1 MTSARKGVMMAEVNI
16 SYEELKELYIDK
28 RLSVESI
35 AEHFN
40 TTEPTVARR
49 LKAYELHREIQGK
62 KSLPY
67 EEAEKLYIQ
76 QKWSINAL
84 AKHYGMSE
92 PTAKKEL
99 VRLGLYERR
108 YPQKSK
114 KRKCKKCVYRGKL
127 GQQTTCCEYIL
138 VEGHSRGCP
147 VDDCTCFKK
156 GEPAKRTDS
165 GSRQACM

>member
-1 MTSARKGVMMAEVNI
+1 MAEVNI

-40 TTEPTVARR
+40 TSESTVGRK
-49 LKAYELHREIQGK
+49 LKAYGLHREIQGK
-62 KSLPY
+62 KILPY

-76 QKWSINAL
+76 QKWSINSI
-84 AKHYGMSE
+84 AKHFDMSE

-108 YPQKSK
+108 YPTKSK
-114 KRKCKKCVYRGKL
+114 KRKCKKCIYRGYL
-127 GQQTTCCEYIL
+127 GHKDSTFCGYIL

-147 VDDCTCFKK
+147 VDDCTRFKSGK
-156 GEPAKRTDS
+156 GMKYAIQKSEA
-165 GSRQACM
+165 